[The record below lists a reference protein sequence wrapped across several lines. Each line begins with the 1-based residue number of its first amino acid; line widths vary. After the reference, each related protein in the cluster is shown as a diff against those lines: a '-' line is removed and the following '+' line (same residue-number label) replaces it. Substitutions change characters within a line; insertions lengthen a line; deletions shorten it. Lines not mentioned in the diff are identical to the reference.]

1 MSKLLFLLLTVISTS
16 LSLSAQTPEVTEG
29 RLFAR
34 DKQGPLGFCPLKST
48 KVRADISGF
57 FARVTVVQEFENS
70 YGDPIEAV
78 YTFPLSQ
85 NSAVDNMTM
94 TIGERIIRGKIMKR
108 EEARKV
114 YEAAKSAGQAA
125 ALLDQQRPNIFTQ
138 SVANIMPGEKITV
151 EISYVETLKFEEGQY
166 EFVFPMVVGPRYSP
180 ASMIKGEAA
189 KINPPVSKER
199 AGHDISIE
207 VNLDAGVPI
216 ELVRSISHQIE
227 TTPLSAEKRKIEL
240 KDLRTIPNKD
250 FILRYDVTG
259 KRIEDAILMH
269 RGAKGGFFTMML
281 QPPDSFAPKDVTPK
295 EIVFVLDTSG
305 SMNGFPIEK
314 AKEAMRM
321 SLDGLYPQDTFN
333 LITFAGDTSVL
344 FPSPVRATDDNLARA
359 REFLA
364 SRKGGGGTEMMN
376 AITAALA
383 PTESQTH
390 IRIVCFMTDGYVS
403 NEPAIIAEVQKY
415 QNARVFAFGIGNSVN
430 RYLLDKM
437 ASEGRGEV
445 EYVSLKDDG
454 SKAAKRF
461 HERIRSPLL
470 TDISID
476 WNRFGVSD
484 VYPGRQADLFSAK
497 PVALTGRFTKTG
509 AGSITLKGKMAGLDY
524 HRDIPV
530 NFPESGAENDQLATI
545 WARMR
550 VDELMSKYYGAK
562 EVSDKKTLEN
572 EITQI
577 GLEFRLMTQFTS
589 FVAVEEKI
597 VNQDGRMV
605 KVEVPVHLAEGTFG
619 SATGDLVGTGS
630 GFGSGTGSGN
640 PHGYITQGVVSKT
653 KSRVAEV
660 SNNPANVT
668 GLSVTVPKTAPAEI
682 TQGRGTANTF
692 IIDGASGP
700 GVIGA
705 VLARIS
711 AHQRALRSLR
721 SDIKVTSVTTG
732 IDETEVREGKL
743 INLAGDANGSSIRI
757 DWKKPEEES
766 LSVVGST
773 FTVYQPKLAQVT
785 IGKTGDETA
794 MAVLPG
800 LNMGKAD
807 LKLSFDINYLGV
819 EEVSPGVQTWR
830 LELKRKGNT
839 DLKPIYL
846 WVDNTGMIVQGKFTE
861 KDGGTITVLLTKPEK
876 NITLKPEDFNIVY
889 PKETKVIRDNDQAV
903 SGDVPVAKIADPL
916 QCLSLPLYVR
926 DPLELVGLQDGV
938 SAASSKPMGP

>member
-1 MSKLLFLLLTVISTS
+1 MSKLLFLLLTAIFTS
-16 LSLSAQTPEVTEG
+16 LSLYAQIPEVTEG

-85 NSAVDNMTM
+85 NSAVDDMTM
-94 TIGERIIRGKIMKR
+94 KIGERVIRGKIMKR

-125 ALLDQQRPNIFTQ
+125 SLLDQQRPNIFTQ

-166 EFVFPMVVGPRYSP
+166 EFVFPMVVGPRYTP
-180 ASMIKGEAA
+180 ASMKPGDAA

-216 ELVRSISHQIE
+216 ELVRSISHEIE
-227 TTPLSAEKRKIEL
+227 TTPLSAEKRKIGL

-281 QPPDSFAPKDVTPK
+281 QPPDNFAPKDVTPK

-314 AKEAMRM
+314 AKEAMKL
-321 SLDGLYPQDTFN
+321 SLDGLYPQDPFN
-333 LITFAGDTSVL
+333 LITFAGDTAVL
-344 FPSPVRATDDNLARA
+344 FPTPVPATEENLARA

-364 SRKGGGGTEMMN
+364 SRKGGGGTEMMK

-383 PTESQTH
+383 PSESQSH
-390 IRIVCFMTDGYVS
+390 IRIACFMTDGYVS

-415 QNARVFAFGIGNSVN
+415 HNARVFAFGIGNSVN
-430 RYLLDKM
+430 RFLLDKM

-454 SKAAKRF
+454 SKAARRF

-470 TDISID
+470 TDISVD

-509 AGSITLKGKMAGLDY
+509 GGNITLKGKMAGLDY
-524 HRDIPV
+524 QRDIPV
-530 NFPESGAENDQLATI
+530 NFPEVEAENNVLATI
-545 WARMR
+545 WARAR
-550 VDELMSKYYGAK
+550 VDELMSKYYAAK
-562 EVSDKKTLEN
+562 DPSEQKTLEN

-597 VNQDGRMV
+597 VNQDGKMV

-619 SATGDLVGTGS
+619 SAAGDLAGSGSGS
-630 GFGSGTGSGN
+630 GFGYGTGSN
-640 PHGYITQGVVSKT
+640 SPHGYISKAYIGRR
-653 KSRVAEV
+653 KSQVAEI
-660 SNNPANVT
+660 SNYPANVT
-668 GLSVTVPKTAPAEI
+668 GLSVTVPKAAPEAAPENRSFANITADAGSDV
-682 TQGRGTANTF
+682 T
-692 IIDGASGP
+692 
-700 GVIGA
+700 GA

-711 AHQRALRSLR
+711 AQQRALKSLR
-721 SDIKVTSVTTG
+721 SDIKVTRVTTG
-732 IDETEVREGKL
+732 IDEIDVRDGKL
-743 INLAGDANGSSIRI
+743 IYLVGGGGGASSSRI
-757 DWKKPEEES
+757 DWKNPEEEN
-766 LSVVGST
+766 LSVVGGT
-773 FTVYQPKLAQVT
+773 FTVYRPKLAQVT
-785 IGKTGDETA
+785 VGKTGDETA
-794 MAVLPG
+794 RAVLPI

-807 LKLSFDINYLGV
+807 LRLSFDISYLGT
-819 EEVSPGVQTWR
+819 EEVSPGVQAWR
-830 LELKRKGNT
+830 LELKRRGT
-839 DLKPIYL
+839 DLKPIHI
-846 WVDNTGMIVQGKFTE
+846 WIDKDGMIVQGKFTE
-861 KDGGTITVLLTKPEK
+861 QDGSNVTVLLTKPEK
-876 NITLKPEDFNIVY
+876 NVTLKPEDFRIEY
-889 PKETKVIRDNDQAV
+889 PKETKVIRVD
-903 SGDVPVAKIADPL
+903 DP
-916 QCLSLPLYVR
+916 
-926 DPLELVGLQDGV
+926 GT
-938 SAASSKPMGP
+938 K